1 MTLNTNRILVLVVVG
16 LTTLL
21 AEMHS
26 AFGFTYVT
34 AAKDADAIVHPT
46 GYTGRGGEL
55 TITLGLHPDF
65 EEMEDEVAFTAE
77 HIAAI
82 WTSLLIWDENLE
94 PSLEIPKLGGTDFF
108 GTLIHEFGHTLG
120 LAHPTLMPQGLNLP
134 RGEGKFTTAEP
145 GPNGKLDLDEGKDG
159 LRGSADDERG
169 DDVNAVFFKKADNDP
184 YTLPES
190 GVVDST
196 TYSRKLGDLPEGD
209 QSPTVSSREVARKVY
224 SLEATEGMMVSGGS
238 LIPGQVRRGLSAD
251 DIAGIRYAMSGLDEI
266 QGTGDDYTLKVE
278 YVGVDDDADV
288 MIRFD
293 MPQGFAAAFIGSRP
307 LNDTHKAMGKN
318 RIINYNPKM
327 TGNRKWFFPQPESA
341 DCDASVI
348 NSRAVSLKI
357 QTEPGARYG
366 ISWPEEALKEGE
378 GASDIIV
385 QWDGENRSPMSGR
398 LFLFVAKGANTE
410 INIAFPSEA
419 PDLDGVNAFRVI
431 AREAN

>member
-1 MTLNTNRILVLVVVG
+1 
-16 LTTLL
+16 
-21 AEMHS
+21 
-26 AFGFTYVT
+26 
-34 AAKDADAIVHPT
+34 
-46 GYTGRGGEL
+46 
-55 TITLGLHPDF
+55 
-65 EEMEDEVAFTAE
+65 MEDEVAFTAE

-94 PSLEIPKLGGTDFF
+94 PSLEIPRLGGTDFF

-120 LAHPTLMPQGLNLP
+120 LAHPTLIPRGQNLA

-145 GPNGKLDLDEGKDG
+145 GPNGKLDLDQGEDG

-190 GVVDST
+190 GIIDST
-196 TYSRKLGDLPEGD
+196 TYSREVEDLPEGD
-209 QSPTVSSREVARKVY
+209 RSPNVSSREIARKVFA
-224 SLEATEGMMVSGGS
+224 LESTEGMMVSGGS

-266 QGTGDDYTLKVE
+266 QGTRDDYTLKVE
-278 YVGVDDDADV
+278 YVGIDDDADV

-293 MPQGFAAAFIGSRP
+293 MPSGFAAAFVGTRP
-307 LNDTHKAMGKN
+307 LSETHKAMGMN

-327 TGNRKWFFPQPESA
+327 PGNRKWFFPQPDPIDNGA
-341 DCDASVI
+341 KAINTRAFSV
-348 NSRAVSLKI
+348 SMP
-357 QTEPGARYG
+357 TEKGARYG

-378 GASDIIV
+378 NAGDIIV
-385 QWDGENRSPMSGR
+385 NWNGENRTPMSGR
-398 LFLFVAKGANTE
+398 LFLFIASESTTE
-410 INIAFPSEA
+410 MKIAFPSEA
-419 PDLDGVNAFRVI
+419 PELSEVSTFKLV

>member
-1 MTLNTNRILVLVVVG
+1 MMAKTNTFLILLGAIAAIGVIEARSA
-16 LTTLL
+16 L
-21 AEMHS
+21 A
-26 AFGFTYVT
+26 FTYVT
-34 AAKDADAIVHPT
+34 AAKDADVIVHPT

-120 LAHPTLMPQGLNLP
+120 LAHPTLIPQGLNLP

-145 GPNGKLDLDEGKDG
+145 GPNGKLDLDEGDDG
-159 LRGSADDERG
+159 LRGSSDDKRG
-169 DDVNAVFFKKADNDP
+169 DDVNAVFFKILDNNP
-184 YTLPES
+184 YTLPED
-190 GVVDST
+190 GVFDST
-196 TYSRKLGDLPEGD
+196 TYSRKLEDLPEGD
-209 QSPTVSSREVARKVY
+209 QSPAVSSREVARKVY

-251 DIAGIRYAMSGLDEI
+251 DIAGLRYAMSGLDEE
-266 QGTGDDYTLKVE
+266 QGTSDDYTLKVE

-293 MPQGFAAAFIGSRP
+293 MPQGYAAAFIGSKP
-307 LNDTHKAMGKN
+307 LNETHKAMGMN
-318 RIINYNPKM
+318 RIINYNPNLP
-327 TGNRKWFFPQPESA
+327 GNRKWFFPQPDPA
-341 DCDASVI
+341 DCDANVI
-348 NSRAVSLKI
+348 NERAISLNI
-357 QTEPGARYG
+357 RTEPGVRYG
-366 ISWPEEALKEGE
+366 ISWPEDALKEEEEAG
-378 GASDIIV
+378 DIIV
-385 QWDGENRSPMSGR
+385 NWDGENRSPMSGK

-410 INIAFPSEA
+410 IKIAFPSEA
-419 PDLDGVNAFRVI
+419 PDLDAMSAFKVI